1 MATVVSMSSKTL
13 WRRFLSKLL
22 GPEVIDPRKVVQAHH
37 TIEATSSGY
46 EEKDTEIDPDE
57 PYIDLSVHLTP
68 EEEAYRRTQIF
79 KIKRFFWDGADKHPK
94 EQAYL
99 LKLDFFVL
107 SSSMCGYFI
116 KNLNQSNVTTAYVN
130 GMLEYYNM
138 DNNQYN
144 YMQTLFTVGYI
155 LGQFPSNMILH
166 RISARFYLGGLQ
178 VLWAIFTVLLIA
190 PTSIKG
196 IYALRFILGFLEL
209 GYFPGMEYLLGSNY
223 AAYEITLRS
232 TYFAVSSSAA
242 GLISGPLQ
250 TAIIKRFKD
259 SSLPPFKWMFVFDA
273 VISFPLALYTM
284 FVDPNTPSTTDA
296 WYWTAEDRLVGLERR
311 RRMGAQLNT
320 REKYTY
326 KKIRGFF
333 STWHIWI
340 FPWLF
345 LCYNNTGAAASQPA
359 FTQWMK
365 NTLKLSFEDY
375 NKYPSALAGAGIGF
389 ALAFAYINNFLGGK
403 QNHIFTV
410 LYFVCLILGC
420 AFLAHW
426 DIPIGLHWLSYFLV
440 GVPTSWG
447 QPMIFSWVNRLLFH
461 DDMKRNF
468 VVVSTNTLAYVTGAW
483 VPILVWNTNSQ
494 PEYHVGFTYTAVLAA
509 VGLILTF
516 VATYFTFRDEKRDQV
531 ERDALEVSEDELPLV
546 SETEQVVVEVIG
558 KA

>member
-1 MATVVSMSSKTL
+1 MLSKSL
-13 WRRFLSKLL
+13 WKRFLSKLL
-22 GPEVIDPRKVVQAHH
+22 GPEVLDPRKVAQAHH
-37 TIEATSSGY
+37 TLESESLVD
-46 EEKDTEIDPDE
+46 EKGGAVLVAEFDPNQ
-57 PYIDLSVHLTP
+57 PYIDLTVQLTP
-68 EEEAYRRTQIF
+68 EEEEYRRTSRVF
-79 KIKRFFWDGADKHPK
+79 KLKRFFWDGADKHPK

-138 DNNQYN
+138 NNNQYN

-178 VLWAIFTVLLIA
+178 VLWSLFTVLLIV
-190 PTSIKG
+190 PSNIKG

-223 AAYEITLRS
+223 AASEITSRS
-232 TYFAVSSSAA
+232 TYFAVSSAAA

-250 TAIIKRFKD
+250 TAIIKRFSN

-296 WYWTAEDRLVGLERR
+296 WYWTSEDRLVGLERR

-320 REKYTY
+320 REKYTFD
-326 KKIRGFF
+326 KIKGFF
-333 STWHIWI
+333 TTWHIWV

-365 NTLKLSFEDY
+365 NTLKLSFVDY
-375 NKYPSALAGAGIGF
+375 NKYPSVLSGVSIGF
-389 ALAFAYINNFLGGK
+389 ALLFAYTNNFFGGK
-403 QNHIFTV
+403 QNHLFV
-410 LYFVCLILGC
+410 GLYFVCLILGC

-426 DIPIGLHWLSYFLV
+426 DIPIGLHWFSYFLV

-483 VPILVWNTNSQ
+483 VPILVWNTNDQ
-494 PEYHVGFTYTAVLAA
+494 PRYFIGFTYTAVLAA
-509 VGLILTF
+509 AGLILTF
-516 VATYFTFRDEKRDQV
+516 VATYLTFRDQKRAELGTAEFD
-531 ERDALEVSEDELPLV
+531 DSELPLV
-546 SETEQVVVEVIG
+546 LETENVVVEVTA